1 MRNFTSAGPEN
12 VTPLALPD
20 GWTYRPLDD
29 LLRPGGL
36 SYGIVQPGSDDPHGV
51 PILRVSNLR
60 HGSIVRNG
68 ALRVGPDVEQRYQRT
83 RLSGN
88 EVLLSVVGSIGE
100 VAVVP
105 ANFIGWN
112 VARAIAV
119 IRAIETVSPQWLRLC
134 LSSEPAQHFMHTW
147 KTTTVQETLNLRDIR
162 RLPILFPPTHERQA
176 ITTLLTALDDKIAA
190 NDRITETCDHLRS
203 LSLQSWMQGNP
214 AGSEERPL
222 SSLAEFV
229 NGRAF
234 TKNASGTGRMVIRI
248 AELNSGPAL
257 STVYNDIAVP
267 DQHLARPGD
276 VLFAWSGSL
285 TVTRWFRSEGI
296 INQHIFK
303 VLPTAGVPSWLIFEL
318 IRTKLIAF
326 RGIAADKATTM
337 GHIQRHHLDELVT
350 FPTGDHVAKLDA
362 QLQPL
367 WRRALAAEQE
377 SLALAQLR
385 DTLLPRLMSG
395 EIRLRDA
402 EVIIGDAT

>member
-1 MRNFTSAGPEN
+1 MALSNPGRTIRMAYRFCELATFDMALLFAMAHCVSAP
-12 VTPLALPD
+12 TF
-20 GWTYRPLDD
+20 
-29 LLRPGGL
+29 
-36 SYGIVQPGSDDPHGV
+36 
-51 PILRVSNLR
+51 
-60 HGSIVRNG
+60 
-68 ALRVGPDVEQRYQRT
+68 EQRYQRT

-303 VLPTAGVPSWLIFEL
+303 VLPTAGVPSWLIFSSSARSSL
-318 IRTKLIAF
+318 PFGASLPTKRPPWVTFSGTTWMSLSHF
-326 RGIAADKATTM
+326 R
-337 GHIQRHHLDELVT
+337 LVT
-350 FPTGDHVAKLDA
+350 MSPSWMPSFSRSGGER
-362 QLQPL
+362 
-367 WRRALAAEQE
+367 WRRSKNPSHSPNSET
-377 SLALAQLR
+377 R
-385 DTLLPRLMSG
+385 CCR
-395 EIRLRDA
+395 
-402 EVIIGDAT
+402 V